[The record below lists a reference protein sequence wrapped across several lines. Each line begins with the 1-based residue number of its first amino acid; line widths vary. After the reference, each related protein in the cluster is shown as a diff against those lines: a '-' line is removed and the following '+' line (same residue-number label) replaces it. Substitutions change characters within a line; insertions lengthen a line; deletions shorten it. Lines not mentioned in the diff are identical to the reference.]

1 MYGIGMDSCHG
12 KQVKLLWKQHS
23 HCLLT
28 LMRAFTLAVVFKAID
43 LSLFYKEKTRSLKLG
58 IKVYSYVIDRD

>member
-43 LSLFYKEKTRSLKLG
+43 LSLFYKEKTRSLE
-58 IKVYSYVIDRD
+58 

>member
-1 MYGIGMDSCHG
+1 MYGIGMVVAMVNRLSCYG
-12 KQVKLLWKQHS
+12 NNT